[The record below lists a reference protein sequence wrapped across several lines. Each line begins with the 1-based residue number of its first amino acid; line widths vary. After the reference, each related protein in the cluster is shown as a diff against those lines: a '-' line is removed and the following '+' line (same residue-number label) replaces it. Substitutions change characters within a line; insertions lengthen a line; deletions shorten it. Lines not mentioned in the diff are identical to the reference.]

1 MQIASQKYDPFY
13 FNCSG
18 NHSYKSELKELKDIR
33 KDKIVEFT
41 KYFSSFEVLE
51 LDHKVITDELNSHK
65 ICYAKKK

>member
-18 NHSYKSELKELKDIR
+18 KHSYKSELKKLKDIR
-33 KDKIVEFT
+33 KDKIDKFN

-51 LDHKVITDELNSHK
+51 LDHKEKNDELNSH
-65 ICYAKKK
+65 

>member
-18 NHSYKSELKELKDIR
+18 EHSYISELKKLKDIR

-41 KYFSSFEVLE
+41 EYFLSFEVLE
-51 LDHKVITDELNSHK
+51 LDHKEIIDELNSH
-65 ICYAKKK
+65 